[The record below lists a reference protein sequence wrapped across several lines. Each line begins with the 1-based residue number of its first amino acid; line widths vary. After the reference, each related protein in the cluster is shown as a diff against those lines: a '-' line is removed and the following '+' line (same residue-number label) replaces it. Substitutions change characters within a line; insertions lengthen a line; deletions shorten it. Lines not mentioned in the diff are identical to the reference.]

1 MVVDTTIAGI
11 TVGDAHPVR
20 IMGAINLS
28 RESFYK
34 GSVTEQG
41 NVVPAAEQMVAEGAD
56 FIDVGARSTWPLA
69 DKITKEEERK
79 RLIPAL
85 EQLTGNLDVPIS
97 VDTQCADLA
106 RDALEMGA
114 RIINDV
120 SGLTADP
127 GMAEVVHEYGC
138 PVVVM
143 ASDTVPGD
151 VIGMD
156 AVMQS
161 LDRIIKKAEDTGIAP
176 EQIIIDP
183 AIGKWVPEKVPMYDF
198 ETIDQLERLKVFG
211 KPVLAAISRKSLI
224 GEVLDK
230 PPADRLMGS
239 IAATAIAVY
248 KGAHIIRTHDVAGTV
263 DAIRVAEAIKGRNI
277 TAGKPD
283 HSIEALDNHSIEALD
298 NYSVEVLDNHSVEAL
313 DNHSVEVLDNYSVE
327 VLDITSAKDAPGYF
341 NRIGATGTGGRVMKD
356 KTVYRVLKINNV
368 TTTEALIIKQEAL
381 SRGCDAA
388 LPRDAVSH
396 ETDCVD
402 LILMGTELQL
412 KRLAAKLECQ
422 ARDLP
427 VIAGLVQTALQR
439 FNDTIY
445 RYG

>member
-41 NVVPAAEQMVAEGAD
+41 NVVPVAEHMVAEGAD
-56 FIDVGARSTWPLA
+56 FIDMGARSTWPLA

-85 EQLTGNLDVPIS
+85 EQLTGNLDVPVS

-143 ASDTVPGD
+143 ASDRVPGD

-183 AIGKWVPEKVPMYDF
+183 AIGKWVPEKVPIYDF
-198 ETIDQLERLKVFG
+198 ETIDQLERLKVFD

-283 HSIEALDNHSIEALD
+283 HSIEALDNHFAKAMD
-298 NYSVEVLDNHSVEAL
+298 NYSVEAL
-313 DNHSVEVLDNYSVE
+313 D
-327 VLDITSAKDAPGYF
+327 IASAKDAPGYF

-427 VIAGLVQTALQR
+427 VIAGLVRTALQR

>member
-11 TVGDAHPVR
+11 TVGDVHPVR

-34 GSVTEQG
+34 GSVTEQE

-69 DKITKEEERK
+69 DKITKEEERR

-106 RDALEMGA
+106 SEALEMGA

-143 ASDTVPGD
+143 ASDRVPGD

-156 AVMQS
+156 SVMQS
-161 LDRIIKKAEDTGIAP
+161 LDRIIKKAEDTSIAP

-183 AIGKWVPEKVPMYDF
+183 AIGKWVPEKVPIYDF

-283 HSIEALDNHSIEALD
+283 YSIEALDNHSAKAMD
-298 NYSVEVLDNHSVEAL
+298 NYSI
-313 DNHSVEVLDNYSVE
+313 E

-356 KTVYRVLKINNV
+356 KTVHRVLKINNV

-427 VIAGLVQTALQR
+427 VIAGLVRTALQR
-439 FNDTIY
+439 FKDTTY

>member
-34 GSVTEQG
+34 GSVTEPG

-143 ASDTVPGD
+143 ASDRVPGD

-183 AIGKWVPEKVPMYDF
+183 AIGKWVPEKVPIYDF
-198 ETIDQLERLKVFG
+198 ETIDQMERLKVFG

-277 TAGKPD
+277 IAGKPD
-283 HSIEALDNHSIEALD
+283 YSIEA
-298 NYSVEVLDNHSVEAL
+298 LDNHSVEAL
-313 DNHSVEVLDNYSVE
+313 DNYSIE

-356 KTVYRVLKINNV
+356 KTVHRVLKINNV

-396 ETDCVD
+396 ETDSVD

>member
-41 NVVPAAEQMVAEGAD
+41 NVVPVAEQMVAEGAD
-56 FIDVGARSTWPLA
+56 LIDVGARSTWPLA

-85 EQLTGNLDVPIS
+85 EQLTGNVDVPIS

-143 ASDTVPGD
+143 ASDRVPGD

-183 AIGKWVPEKVPMYDF
+183 AIGKWVPEKVPIYDF

-211 KPVLAAISRKSLI
+211 KPVLAAISRKSFI

-283 HSIEALDNHSIEALD
+283 HSIEALDNHSAKAMD
-298 NYSVEVLDNHSVEAL
+298 NYSVEA
-313 DNHSVEVLDNYSVE
+313 
-327 VLDITSAKDAPGYF
+327 LDITSAKDAPGYF

-396 ETDCVD
+396 ETDSVD

-427 VIAGLVQTALQR
+427 VIAGLVRIALQR

>member
-41 NVVPAAEQMVAEGAD
+41 NVVPVAEQMVAEGAD

-85 EQLTGNLDVPIS
+85 EQLTGNVDVPIS
-97 VDTQCADLA
+97 VDTQCADLG

-143 ASDTVPGD
+143 ASDRVPGD

-183 AIGKWVPEKVPMYDF
+183 AIGKWVPEKVPIYDF
-198 ETIDQLERLKVFG
+198 ETIDQMERLKVFG

-283 HSIEALDNHSIEALD
+283 YSIEALDNHFAKAMD
-298 NYSVEVLDNHSVEAL
+298 NYSI
-313 DNHSVEVLDNYSVE
+313 E

-396 ETDCVD
+396 ETDSVN

-427 VIAGLVQTALQR
+427 VIAGLVRTALQR

>member
-1 MVVDTTIAGI
+1 MAVDTTISGI
-11 TVGDAHPVR
+11 KVGDMHPVR
-20 IMGAINLS
+20 IMGVINLS
-28 RESFYK
+28 GESFYK
-34 GSVTEQG
+34 GSVTETG
-41 NVVPAAEQMVAEGAD
+41 NVVKAAKQMVAEGAD

-69 DKITKEEERK
+69 DKITKQEERR

-85 EQLTGNLDVPIS
+85 KKLNGNVEVPIS
-97 VDTQCADLA
+97 VDTQYSDLA

-114 RIINDV
+114 QIINDV
-120 SGLTADP
+120 SGLSADP
-127 GMAEVVHEYGC
+127 GMAEVVNEYGC

-143 ASDTVPGD
+143 ASDSMPGD

-156 AVMQS
+156 AVMHS

-211 KPVLAAISRKSLI
+211 KPVLAAISRKSFT

-230 PPADRLMGS
+230 PPADRLIGS

-248 KGAHIIRTHDVAGTV
+248 KGAHIIRTHDVADTG
-263 DAIRVAEAIKGRNI
+263 DAIRVAEAIKGRRI
-277 TAGKPD
+277 IDGKSD
-283 HSIEALDNHSIEALD
+283 YSIETKHNYSIE
-298 NYSVEVLDNHSVEAL
+298 VLE
-313 DNHSVEVLDNYSVE
+313 
-327 VLDITSAKDAPGYF
+327 IISAEDAPGYF
-341 NRIGATGTGGRVMKD
+341 KGIGATVTGGMVMKD
-356 KTVYRVLKINNV
+356 KTVHRVLRINNV
-368 TTTEALIIKQEAL
+368 TTAEALIIKQEAL

-396 ETDCVD
+396 ETDSVD

-412 KRLAAKLECQ
+412 KRLSAKLECQ

-427 VIAGLVQTALQR
+427 VIAGLIQTVLQR
-439 FNDTIY
+439 FKDTNY

>member
-34 GSVTEQG
+34 GSVTEPG
-41 NVVPAAEQMVAEGAD
+41 NVIPAAEQMVSEGAD

-85 EQLTGNLDVPIS
+85 EQLTGNVDVPIS
-97 VDTQCADLA
+97 VDTQCASLA

-143 ASDTVPGD
+143 ASDKVPGD

-161 LDRIIKKAEDTGIAP
+161 LDRMIKKAENAGIAP

-183 AIGKWVPEKVPMYDF
+183 ALGKWVPEKVPMYDF
-198 ETIDQLERLKVFG
+198 ETIDQMERLKVFG
-211 KPVLAAISRKSLI
+211 KPVLAAISRKSFI

-248 KGAHIIRTHDVAGTV
+248 KGAHIIRTHDVADTG

-277 TAGKPD
+277 TARKPD
-283 HSIEALDNHSIEALD
+283 HSI
-298 NYSVEVLDNHSVEAL
+298 
-313 DNHSVEVLDNYSVE
+313 E

-341 NRIGATGTGGRVMKD
+341 NRIGTTGTGGRVMMD

-396 ETDCVD
+396 ETDSVD

-412 KRLAAKLECQ
+412 NRLAAKLECQ

>member
-34 GSVTEQG
+34 GSVIEQG

-69 DKITKEEERK
+69 DKITKEEERR

-97 VDTQCADLA
+97 VDTQCAGLA

-114 RIINDV
+114 HIINDV

-127 GMAEVVHEYGC
+127 GMTEVVHEYGC
-138 PVVVM
+138 PVVIM
-143 ASDTVPGD
+143 ASDRVPGD
-151 VIGMD
+151 LLGMD
-156 AVMQS
+156 AVMHS
-161 LDRIIKKAEDTGIAP
+161 LDKIIKKAEDTGIAS
-176 EQIIIDP
+176 EKIIIDP
-183 AIGKWVPEKVPMYDF
+183 AIGKWVPEKVPIYDF
-198 ETIDQLERLKVFG
+198 ETIDQMERLKVFG
-211 KPVLAAISRKSLI
+211 KPVLAAISRKSFI

-230 PPADRLMGS
+230 PSADRLIGS
-239 IAATAIAVY
+239 IAATTIAVY
-248 KGAHIIRTHDVAGTV
+248 KGAHIIRTHDVADTG
-263 DAIRVAEAIKGRNI
+263 DAIRVAEAIKGRSI

-283 HSIEALDNHSIEALD
+283 YSIEALD
-298 NYSVEVLDNHSVEAL
+298 NYSI
-313 DNHSVEVLDNYSVE
+313 E
-327 VLDITSAKDAPGYF
+327 VLDITSANDAPGYF
-341 NRIGATGTGGRVMKD
+341 KRIGTTDTGGRVMKD
-356 KTVYRVLKINNV
+356 KTVYRVLKINNI

-396 ETDCVD
+396 ETDSID

-427 VIAGLVQTALQR
+427 VIAGLIQTVLQR
-439 FNDTIY
+439 FNDTTY

>member
-34 GSVTEQG
+34 GSVTEQE

-85 EQLTGNLDVPIS
+85 EQLTGNVDVPIS

-127 GMAEVVHEYGC
+127 GMAEVVHEYVC

-143 ASDTVPGD
+143 ASDRVPGD

-183 AIGKWVPEKVPMYDF
+183 AIGKWVPEKVPIYDF

-283 HSIEALDNHSIEALD
+283 HSAKAMD
-298 NYSVEVLDNHSVEAL
+298 NYSI
-313 DNHSVEVLDNYSVE
+313 E

-427 VIAGLVQTALQR
+427 VIAGLVRTALQR

>member
-34 GSVTEQG
+34 GSVTEPG

-69 DKITKEEERK
+69 DKITKEEERR

-85 EQLTGNLDVPIS
+85 EQLTGNVDVPIS

-143 ASDTVPGD
+143 ASDRVPGD

-183 AIGKWVPEKVPMYDF
+183 AIGKWVPEKVPIYDF

-283 HSIEALDNHSIEALD
+283 HSIEALDNHFAK
-298 NYSVEVLDNHSVEAL
+298 AM
-313 DNHSVEVLDNYSVE
+313 DNYSVE

-427 VIAGLVQTALQR
+427 VIAGLVRTALQR

>member
-41 NVVPAAEQMVAEGAD
+41 NVVPVAEQMVAEGAD

-85 EQLTGNLDVPIS
+85 EQLTGNVDVPIS

-106 RDALEMGA
+106 SDALEMGA

-127 GMAEVVHEYGC
+127 GMAEVVHEYVC

-143 ASDTVPGD
+143 ASDRVPGD

-183 AIGKWVPEKVPMYDF
+183 AIGKWVPEKVPIYDF
-198 ETIDQLERLKVFG
+198 ETIDQMERLKVFD

-230 PPADRLMGS
+230 PPTDRLMGS

-283 HSIEALDNHSIEALD
+283 HPIEALDNHFAK
-298 NYSVEVLDNHSVEAL
+298 A
-313 DNHSVEVLDNYSVE
+313 LDNYSVE

-356 KTVYRVLKINNV
+356 KTVHRVLKINNV

-396 ETDCVD
+396 ETDSVD

>member
-1 MVVDTTIAGI
+1 MVVDTTIAGV

-34 GSVTEQG
+34 GSVIEQE
-41 NVVPAAEQMVAEGAD
+41 NVVHAAEQMVSEGAD

-69 DKITKEEERK
+69 DKITKEEERR

-85 EQLTGNLDVPIS
+85 KQLTGNLDVPIS

-114 RIINDV
+114 HIVNDV
-120 SGLTADP
+120 SGLNADP
-127 GMAEVVHEYGC
+127 GMTEVVHEYGC

-143 ASDTVPGD
+143 ATDRVPGD
-151 VIGMD
+151 LLGMD
-156 AVMQS
+156 AVMHS
-161 LDRIIKKAEDTGIAP
+161 LEGIIKKTEDTGISP
-176 EQIIIDP
+176 EKIIIDP
-183 AIGKWVPEKVPMYDF
+183 AIGKWVPDKVAMYDF

-211 KPVLAAISRKSLI
+211 KPVLAAISRKSFI

-230 PPADRLMGS
+230 PAADRLIGS

-248 KGAHIIRTHDVAGTV
+248 KGAHIIRTHDVADTW
-263 DAIRVAEAIKGRNI
+263 DAIRMAEAIKGRNI
-277 TAGKPD
+277 TAGKSDYYIP
-283 HSIEALDNHSIEALD
+283 ALD
-298 NYSVEVLDNHSVEAL
+298 NYSIEL
-313 DNHSVEVLDNYSVE
+313 
-327 VLDITSAKDAPGYF
+327 LDITRAEDAAGYF
-341 NRIGATGTGGRVMKD
+341 KRIGVTGTGSRVMKD
-356 KTVYRVLKINNV
+356 KTVHRVLKINNI

-381 SRGCDAA
+381 SRGCEAA

-396 ETDCVD
+396 ETNSVD

-427 VIAGLVQTALQR
+427 VIAGLVETVLQR
-439 FNDTIY
+439 FRDTTY

>member
-41 NVVPAAEQMVAEGAD
+41 NVVPVAEQMVAEGAD

-143 ASDTVPGD
+143 ASDRVPGD
-151 VIGMD
+151 VICMD

-183 AIGKWVPEKVPMYDF
+183 AIGKWVPEKVPIYDF

-277 TAGKPD
+277 TAGKAD
-283 HSIEALDNHSIEALD
+283 HSIEALDNHSAKAMD
-298 NYSVEVLDNHSVEAL
+298 NYSI
-313 DNHSVEVLDNYSVE
+313 E

-356 KTVYRVLKINNV
+356 KTVCRVLKINNV

-396 ETDCVD
+396 ETDSVD

-412 KRLAAKLECQ
+412 KRLVVKLECQ

-427 VIAGLVQTALQR
+427 VIAGLVRTALQR

>member
-1 MVVDTTIAGI
+1 MAVDTTIAGI
-11 TVGDAHPVR
+11 GVGDAHPVR
-20 IMGAINLS
+20 IMGVINLS
-28 RESFYK
+28 GESFYK
-34 GSVTEQG
+34 GSVTEPG
-41 NVVPAAEQMVAEGAD
+41 NVVQTAEQMVAEGAD

-69 DKITKEEERK
+69 DKITKEEERR

-85 EQLTGNLDVPIS
+85 KQLTGTVEVPIS
-97 VDTQCADLA
+97 VDTQYADLA
-106 RDALEMGA
+106 RDALETGA
-114 RIINDV
+114 QIINDV
-120 SGLTADP
+120 SGLSADP
-127 GMAEVVHEYGC
+127 GMAEVVNEYGC

-143 ASDTVPGD
+143 ASDRVPGD

-156 AVMQS
+156 AVMHS

-183 AIGKWVPEKVPMYDF
+183 AIGKWLPEKVPMYDF

-211 KPVLAAISRKSLI
+211 KPVLAAISRKSFT

-230 PPADRLMGS
+230 PAADRLIGS

-248 KGAHIIRTHDVAGTV
+248 KGAHIIRTHDVADTG
-263 DAIRVAEAIKGRNI
+263 DAIRVAEAIKGRRI
-277 TAGKPD
+277 TAVTAD
-283 HSIEALDNHSIEALD
+283 YSI
-298 NYSVEVLDNHSVEAL
+298 
-313 DNHSVEVLDNYSVE
+313 E
-327 VLDITSAKDAPGYF
+327 VLDITRAEDAPRYF
-341 NRIGATGTGGRVMKD
+341 KGIGTTGTGSMVMKD
-356 KTVYRVLKINNV
+356 KTVHRVLKINNV

-396 ETDCVD
+396 ETDGVD

-427 VIAGLVQTALQR
+427 VIAGLVLTALQR
-439 FNDTIY
+439 FKDTTY

>member
-34 GSVTEQG
+34 GSVTEPG
-41 NVVPAAEQMVAEGAD
+41 NVVPVAEQMVAEGAD

-79 RLIPAL
+79 RLIPVL
-85 EQLTGNLDVPIS
+85 EQLTGNVDVPIS

-127 GMAEVVHEYGC
+127 GMVEVVHEYGC
-138 PVVVM
+138 PIVVM
-143 ASDTVPGD
+143 ASDRVPGD

-161 LDRIIKKAEDTGIAP
+161 LDRMIKKAENAGIAP

-183 AIGKWVPEKVPMYDF
+183 AIGKWVQEKVPIYDF

-283 HSIEALDNHSIEALD
+283 YSI
-298 NYSVEVLDNHSVEAL
+298 EVLDNHSAKAM
-313 DNHSVEVLDNYSVE
+313 DNYSIE
-327 VLDITSAKDAPGYF
+327 VLDITSAEDAPGYF
-341 NRIGATGTGGRVMKD
+341 NRIGTTDTGGRVMKD

-368 TTTEALIIKQEAL
+368 TTAEALIIKQEAL
-381 SRGCDAA
+381 SCGCDAA
-388 LPRDAVSH
+388 LPRDAISH
-396 ETDCVD
+396 ETDSVN

-412 KRLAAKLECQ
+412 KRLAAKLEYQ

-427 VIAGLVQTALQR
+427 VIAGLVRTALER
-439 FNDTIY
+439 FKDTIY

>member
-41 NVVPAAEQMVAEGAD
+41 NVVPVAEQMVAEGAD

-85 EQLTGNLDVPIS
+85 EQLTGNVDVPIS

-106 RDALEMGA
+106 SDALEMGA

-127 GMAEVVHEYGC
+127 GMAEVVHEYVC

-143 ASDTVPGD
+143 ASDRVPGD

-183 AIGKWVPEKVPMYDF
+183 AIGKWVPEKVPIYDF
-198 ETIDQLERLKVFG
+198 ETIDQLERLKVFD

-283 HSIEALDNHSIEALD
+283 HSIEALDNYSAKALD
-298 NYSVEVLDNHSVEAL
+298 NYSI
-313 DNHSVEVLDNYSVE
+313 E

-412 KRLAAKLECQ
+412 KRLVVKLECQ

-427 VIAGLVQTALQR
+427 VIAGLVRTALQR

>member
-20 IMGAINLS
+20 IMGVINLS
-28 RESFYK
+28 GESFYK
-34 GSVTEQG
+34 GSVTEPG

-69 DKITKEEERK
+69 DKITKEEERR
-79 RLIPAL
+79 RLIPSL
-85 EQLTGNLDVPIS
+85 KQLIGNVDVPIS

-106 RDALEMGA
+106 RDALEVGA

-120 SGLTADP
+120 SGLIADP
-127 GMAEVVHEYGC
+127 DMAEVVHEYGC

-143 ASDTVPGD
+143 ASERVPGD
-151 VIGMD
+151 VTGMD
-156 AVMQS
+156 AVMHS
-161 LDRIIKKAEDTGIAP
+161 LDRMIKKAEDTGIAP
-176 EQIIIDP
+176 DQIIIDP

-211 KPVLAAISRKSLI
+211 KPVLAAISRKSFI
-224 GEVLDK
+224 DKVLDK
-230 PPADRLMGS
+230 PPAERLMGS
-239 IAATAIAVY
+239 IVATAIAVY
-248 KGAHIIRTHDVAGTV
+248 KGAHIIRTHDVADTD

-277 TAGKPD
+277 TAAKSD
-283 HSIEALDNHSIEALD
+283 HSLEA
-298 NYSVEVLDNHSVEAL
+298 
-313 DNHSVEVLDNYSVE
+313 
-327 VLDITSAKDAPGYF
+327 LDITSAEDAPGYF
-341 NRIGATGTGGRVMKD
+341 SRIGATGTGGRVMKD

-396 ETDCVD
+396 ETSSVD

-427 VIAGLVQTALQR
+427 VIAGLVRTALQR
-439 FNDTIY
+439 FKDTTY

>member
-41 NVVPAAEQMVAEGAD
+41 NVVPVAEQMVAEGAD

-85 EQLTGNLDVPIS
+85 EQLTGNVDVPIS

-106 RDALEMGA
+106 SDALEMGA

-143 ASDTVPGD
+143 ASDRVPGD

-183 AIGKWVPEKVPMYDF
+183 AIGKWVPEKVPIYDF

-283 HSIEALDNHSIEALD
+283 HSIEALDNHS
-298 NYSVEVLDNHSVEAL
+298 VEAM
-313 DNHSVEVLDNYSVE
+313 DNYSVE

-356 KTVYRVLKINNV
+356 KTVHRVLKINNV

-427 VIAGLVQTALQR
+427 VIAGLVRTALQR

>member
-34 GSVTEQG
+34 GSVTEPE

-85 EQLTGNLDVPIS
+85 EQLTGNVDVPIS

-120 SGLTADP
+120 SGLSADP

-143 ASDTVPGD
+143 ASERVPGD

-156 AVMQS
+156 AVMHS
-161 LDRIIKKAEDTGIAP
+161 LVRIIKKAENAGIAP

-183 AIGKWVPEKVPMYDF
+183 ALGKWVPEKVPMYDF
-198 ETIDQLERLKVFG
+198 ETIDQMERLKVFG
-211 KPVLAAISRKSLI
+211 KPVLSAISRKSFI

-230 PPADRLMGS
+230 PPADRLIGS

-248 KGAHIIRTHDVAGTV
+248 KGAHIIRTHDVADTG
-263 DAIRVAEAIKGRNI
+263 DAIRVAEAIRGRNI

-283 HSIEALDNHSIEALD
+283 YIEALDDHSAKAMD
-298 NYSVEVLDNHSVEAL
+298 NYSVEA
-313 DNHSVEVLDNYSVE
+313 
-327 VLDITSAKDAPGYF
+327 LDITSAKDAPGYF

-396 ETDCVD
+396 ETDSVD

-412 KRLAAKLECQ
+412 NRLAAKLECQ

>member
-1 MVVDTTIAGI
+1 MVVDTAIAGI

-20 IMGAINLS
+20 IMGVINLS
-28 RESFYK
+28 GESFYK
-34 GSVTEQG
+34 GSVTEPG
-41 NVVPAAEQMVAEGAD
+41 NVVSAAEQMVAEGAD

-85 EQLTGNLDVPIS
+85 ELLISTVDVPIS

-120 SGLTADP
+120 SGLGADP
-127 GMAEVVHEYGC
+127 GMTEVVYEYGC

-143 ASDTVPGD
+143 ASDKVPGD
-151 VIGMD
+151 LIGMD
-156 AVMQS
+156 AVMDS
-161 LDRIIKKAEDTGIAP
+161 LDKIIKKAEDTGIAT
-176 EQIIIDP
+176 EKIIIDP
-183 AIGKWVPEKVPMYDF
+183 AIGKWVPEKVPIYDF

-211 KPVLAAISRKSLI
+211 KPVLAAISRKSFI

-230 PPADRLMGS
+230 PPAERLMGS

-248 KGAHIIRTHDVAGTV
+248 KGAHIIRTHDVAETN

-277 TAGKPD
+277 TAGKSD
-283 HSIEALDNHSIEALD
+283 YSI
-298 NYSVEVLDNHSVEAL
+298 
-313 DNHSVEVLDNYSVE
+313 E

-341 NRIGATGTGGRVMKD
+341 NRIGTTGIGSRVMKD

-368 TTTEALIIKQEAL
+368 TTTQSLVIKQEAL

-388 LPRDAVSH
+388 LPRGAVSH
-396 ETDCVD
+396 ETDRVD
-402 LILMGTELQL
+402 LILVGTELQL

-427 VIAGLVQTALQR
+427 VIAGLVRTVLQR
-439 FNDTIY
+439 FKDTTY

>member
-41 NVVPAAEQMVAEGAD
+41 NVVPVAEQMVAEGAN

-85 EQLTGNLDVPIS
+85 EQLTSNLDVPIS

-143 ASDTVPGD
+143 ASDRVPGD

-183 AIGKWVPEKVPMYDF
+183 AIGKWVPEKVPIYDF

-283 HSIEALDNHSIEALD
+283 HSIEALDNHFAK
-298 NYSVEVLDNHSVEAL
+298 AM
-313 DNHSVEVLDNYSVE
+313 DNYSVE

-356 KTVYRVLKINNV
+356 KTVHRVLKINNV

-427 VIAGLVQTALQR
+427 VIAGLVRTALQR

>member
-85 EQLTGNLDVPIS
+85 EQLTGNVDVPIS

-106 RDALEMGA
+106 SEALEMGA

-143 ASDTVPGD
+143 ASDRVPGD

-183 AIGKWVPEKVPMYDF
+183 AIGKWVPEKVPIYDF
-198 ETIDQLERLKVFG
+198 ETIDQLERLKVFD

-283 HSIEALDNHSIEALD
+283 HSIEALDNHFAK
-298 NYSVEVLDNHSVEAL
+298 AM
-313 DNHSVEVLDNYSVE
+313 DNYSVE

-396 ETDCVD
+396 ETDSVD

-412 KRLAAKLECQ
+412 KRLAVKLECQ
-422 ARDLP
+422 ARNLP
-427 VIAGLVQTALQR
+427 VIAELVQSALQR
-439 FNDTIY
+439 FKDTTY